1 MSTKNDI
8 LLTLKQLKPLYAQ
21 EGVLLLGLFGSFAKE
36 TQNDFSDIDIAYT
49 LDYERFSMKYQD
61 GFSKLLRIDTIRN
74 ELQNRFKA
82 KVDFVSDANKAILKE
97 IIYV

>member
-8 LLTLKQLKPLYAQ
+8 LLTLTQLKPLYAQ
-21 EGVLLLGLFGSFAKE
+21 EGILLLGLFGSFAKE

-49 LDYERFSMKYQD
+49 LDYERFSIKYKD

-74 ELQNRFKA
+74 ELQNRFKT
-82 KVDFVSDANKAILKE
+82 KVDFVPNTNKMILKD

>member
-8 LLTLKQLKPLYAQ
+8 LLTLTQLKPLYAQ
-21 EGVLLLGLFGSFAKE
+21 EGILLLGLFGSFAKE

-49 LDYERFSMKYQD
+49 LDYERFSMKYKD

-74 ELQNRFKA
+74 ELQNRFKT
-82 KVDFVSDANKAILKE
+82 KVDFVPNTNKMILKD

>member
-8 LLTLKQLKPLYAQ
+8 LLALKQLKPLYAQ
-21 EGVLLLGLFGSFAKE
+21 EGILLLGLFGSFAKE

-74 ELQNRFKA
+74 ELQNRFKT
-82 KVDFVSDANKAILKE
+82 KVDFVSDTNKSILKD